1 MGFESELKYTVKDKS
16 VFSKIAALREIASY
30 SARNTGI
37 HSHRDIYFDTPDHRL
52 LHARVVFR
60 LREMKKY
67 SVLTFK
73 APGKSGGDFYR
84 RIEIEAH
91 TEATPGD
98 ITAGNLPDLPPV
110 HEMRRIIGNKPL
122 TAALSEINNRRT
134 IELSLHGVPRFEVA
148 LDDVTFIGPGGTAQ
162 VLELEVESVAWE
174 AEGLKV
180 VGEWLTSR
188 FDLFPAGPSKY
199 ILGMELVGEEK
210 DKKTEDRSQKTE

>member
-16 VFSKIAALREIASY
+16 IFSRIAVLREIASY
-30 SARNTGI
+30 STRNAGI
-37 HSHRDIYFDTPDHRL
+37 HRHRDIYFDTSDHRL
-52 LHARVVFR
+52 LKTKVVFR

-91 TEATPGD
+91 TNATPGD
-98 ITAGNLPDLPPV
+98 ITGGNLPDLQPV

-122 TAALSEINNRRT
+122 TAALSEINNRRI
-134 IELSLHGVPRFEVA
+134 IELSRNGIPHFEVA
-148 LDDVTFIGPGGTAQ
+148 LDDVTFVGPGGTAQ
-162 VLELEVESVAWE
+162 VLELEVESIAWE
-174 AEGLKV
+174 AEGLKA
-180 VGEWLTSR
+180 VGEWLMSH
-188 FDLFPAGPSKY
+188 FDLYPAGPSKY

-210 DKKTEDRSQKTE
+210 NTGVSSQESE